1 MKGMHYKSLAAMLVC
16 GSLGTSFAAG
26 WSSPAEMSLPATK
39 IVQQART
46 VTGVVLDKENVPI
59 IGATVVVEGTY
70 KGVISDLDGKYSLDV
85 PAGEKKLES
94 FLYRLFNCKCRRK
107 FSLNGQCYAV

>member
-1 MKGMHYKSLAAMLVC
+1 MKTKLLVHSMKGMHYKSLAAMLVC

-59 IGATVVVEGTY
+59 IGATVVVEGTST
-70 KGVISDLDGKYSLDV
+70 GVITDLDG
-85 PAGEKKLES
+85 
-94 FLYRLFNCKCRRK
+94 
-107 FSLNGQCYAV
+107 